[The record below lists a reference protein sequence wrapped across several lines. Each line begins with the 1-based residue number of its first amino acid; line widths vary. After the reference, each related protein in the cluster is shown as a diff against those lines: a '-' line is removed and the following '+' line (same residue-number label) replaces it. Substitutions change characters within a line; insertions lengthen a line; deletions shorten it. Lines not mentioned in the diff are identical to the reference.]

1 MCILVFDNTNTRN
14 FQIITE
20 NNKKQISVRQI
31 NIKYNND
38 LCKTCKLI
46 SSLKYIRIMMIH
58 AINSKT
64 QTRGNYENKN
74 YM

>member
-1 MCILVFDNTNTRN
+1 MHSATFKLLPK
-14 FQIITE
+14 II
-20 NNKKQISVRQI
+20 NN
-31 NIKYNND
+31 KYNND

-64 QTRGNYENKN
+64 KTRGNYENKN